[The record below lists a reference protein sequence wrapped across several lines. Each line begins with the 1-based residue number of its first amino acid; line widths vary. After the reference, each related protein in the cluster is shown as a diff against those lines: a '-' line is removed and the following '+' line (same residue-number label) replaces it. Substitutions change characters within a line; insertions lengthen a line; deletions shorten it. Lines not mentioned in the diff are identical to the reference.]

1 MEPEPAGL
9 EEGEGEGPVSM
20 TEELSGILTSIHRQ
34 ANPLNAFNDVILRR
48 GRYWKAQRE
57 ICRALWDPSVNT
69 VVVPAGHSVGKSYS
83 AAGFI
88 LGWST
93 LWLDSL
99 VMSTSPSNT
108 QLSGVLWKEIRKARN
123 HAPLIKNSGRLTK
136 LPNHLDLGD
145 GWSAYGFSTNQAE
158 RLQGFH
164 AAGGPLLNVVDEA
177 SGIKDPDVWATLKSL
192 KPRKQLLISNPL
204 HAHGYFYDQCRRAE
218 SDPTVRLIRIPS
230 TDSPDI
236 RLEESPRGLA
246 DAGWLR
252 EMIADYGEDSQT
264 FRVRVLAQFPDGSA
278 DQLVPSAWLDR
289 AEKAAHK
296 PWGPR
301 RLSIDV
307 SECQGGDMAV
317 LVARDD
323 NGIIDFR
330 AGNRGGFG
338 WIADQA
344 RELAVKYS
352 VDPAHVS
359 FDASG
364 SGADFANRLH
374 QVGIVGAKPYR
385 GGRTSKSVTWDNL
398 RSACYW
404 ALRRRLNPCHVNE
417 LGRIPEPFRIP
428 REFMQRLRPELKEIT
443 YETVDKG
450 QISVRDG
457 TEVRAALR
465 FSPDYADALA
475 QSFMSPNS

>member
-1 MEPEPAGL
+1 MAPEA
-9 EEGEGEGPVSM
+9 SM
-20 TEELSGILTSIHRQ
+20 TEELAEVLGWCKGQ
-34 ANPLNAFNDVILRR
+34 ANPLNAFNEVILKR
-48 GRYWKAQRE
+48 GSYWKAQRE
-57 ICRALWDPSVNT
+57 ICRALNDPSVNT
-69 VVVPAGHSVGKSYS
+69 VVVPAGHSVGKSYL
-83 AAGFI
+83 AAGVI
-88 LGWST
+88 LGWQH

-123 HAPLIKNSGRLTK
+123 GAPLIRNSGRLTK

-177 SGIKDPDVWATLKSL
+177 SGIIDPEVWATLKSL
-192 KPRKQLLISNPL
+192 KPKKQLLISNPL
-204 HAHGYFYDQCRRAE
+204 RANGYFYDQCRRSE
-218 SDPTVRLIRIPS
+218 DDPTVRLIRIPS

-246 DAGWLR
+246 DAAWLR

-264 FRVRVLAQFPDGSA
+264 FRVRVKALFPDSSA
-278 DQLVPSAWLDR
+278 DALVPSGWLDR
-289 AEKAAHK
+289 AEKARHV
-296 PWGPR
+296 PFGPR

-307 SECQGGDMAV
+307 SECQGGDQAV
-317 LVARDD
+317 LVVRDD

-330 AGNRGGFG
+330 AGNKGGFG

-344 RELAVKYS
+344 RELVQKYS
-352 VDPAHVS
+352 IDPSHVTY
-359 FDASG
+359 DASG
-364 SGADFANRLH
+364 SGADFANRLF
-374 QVGIVGAKPYR
+374 QVGISGARPYR
-385 GGRTSKSVTWDNL
+385 GGRKSKSPRWDNL
-398 RSACYW
+398 RSACHW
-404 ALRRRLNPCHVNE
+404 AMRRRFNPLHVNE
-417 LGRIPEPFRIP
+417 LGRLPEPFAVP
-428 REFMQRLRPELKEIT
+428 KEFMQRLRLELKEIT
-443 YETVDKG
+443 YETVDTG
-450 QISVRDG
+450 QIAVRDG

-465 FSPDYADALA
+465 FSPDYTDALA